1 MHHALTKNQIALVQI
16 HRALRCYRIHRD
28 YVSAITLAGAAEE
41 ICGAELKRGKK
52 SHALD
57 ERIWIFQS
65 VETVLLGRSATDR
78 KTLNPRLNRTR
89 NELKHWNDSSIQ
101 SLDLDWRGEAEEMLD
116 RAISNFFKL
125 NGGHGSV
132 EIAKFAA
139 DRLTKTTRWLV
150 GCTGKKGITRK
161 RASAV

>member
-16 HRALRCYRIHRD
+16 HRALRCYRTHRD

-57 ERIWIFQS
+57 ERIRIFQS

-78 KTLNPRLNRTR
+78 KALNPRLNRTR

-101 SLDLDWRGEAEEMLD
+101 SLDVDWRGEAEEMLD

-150 GCTGKKGITRK
+150 GCTGKSDYESNFIF
-161 RASAV
+161 A